1 MSPKSSSFKIEPML
15 RRTPSSTS
23 LVCYCMNLM
32 SGIKKVIFKNL
43 ENSDHPNPTIRKQ
56 FKKWTV
62 IVLISMLAILLPFQ
76 PKPGEPAYHNVYA
89 QSAVSLKSLQVQL
102 WPEYDQPSMLV
113 IVDFELSKE
122 TELPA
127 RVTFRFP
134 DEANLT
140 AVASRETTGL
150 INAEYEGPRVEND
163 WQIITVIVNNPTAY
177 HLEYYESLEV
187 EGTVRR
193 FIYQWNGSY
202 PVTGFTISILKPVD
216 TTTLTTEP
224 RLDPVTNPDGST
236 VYTSQPSSL
245 TKGEQ
250 YNLRLTYDKTTDTLF
265 VPPQDL
271 RPSTPVDEKTEGR
284 ISLQNYL
291 PFILAA
297 IGLMALLGGLVYYW
311 QSGSKREGRRRRRK
325 PSQQTEKEPATGIYC
340 PQCGTRAQMNDLFC
354 RVCGTRLRK
363 KEG

>member
-15 RRTPSSTS
+15 RRAPSSTS
-23 LVCYCMNLM
+23 FACFWMNLM
-32 SGIKKVIFKNL
+32 SGFKKLILNNL
-43 ENSDHPNPTIRKQ
+43 ENPAHPTPTTKKQ
-56 FKKWTV
+56 FNKWTV

-76 PKPGEPAYHNVYA
+76 PKLGEPAIHNVQA

-102 WPEYDQPSMLV
+102 WPEYDQLSMLV

-127 RVTFRFP
+127 RVTFRIP

-140 AVASRETTGL
+140 AVASLEATGL
-150 INAEYEGPRVEND
+150 INAEYEGPSVEND
-163 WQIITVIVNNPTAY
+163 WQIMTVIVNNPTTY

-187 EGTVRR
+187 EGTVRS

-216 TTTLTTEP
+216 TITLTTEP

-250 YNLRLTYDKTTDTLF
+250 YNLRLTYEKTTDTLF

-311 QSGSKREGRRRRRK
+311 QSGSKRDSRRRRRK